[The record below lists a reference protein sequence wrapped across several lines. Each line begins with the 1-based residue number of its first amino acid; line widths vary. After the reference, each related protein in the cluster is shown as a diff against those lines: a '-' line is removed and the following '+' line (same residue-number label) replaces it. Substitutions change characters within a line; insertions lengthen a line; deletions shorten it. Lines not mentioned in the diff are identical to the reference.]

1 MGTDGEG
8 RDILSRVI
16 IGTRISLELTAAA
29 IVISVA
35 IGTSLGVVAGY
46 FGGWVDALVM
56 RSVDAMLSLPTI
68 LLALMF
74 ALTLGPR
81 YWTVVLVL
89 VLVLWARY
97 ARLMRGVAKTVRER
111 DSSPMR
117 GSRDAPTTWIMQRHI
132 LPHIVDTILVFSTL
146 QIGLT
151 ILMEAS
157 LSFLGA
163 GVPPPTPTLG
173 QMVQDGRSVLELAWW
188 VSVVPGVVIML
199 LVVVFNNF
207 GDWLRD
213 TLDPE
218 AAAALIPGAQMTPP
232 SFGVLNP
239 LQHAD
244 AAVVDTAQD
253 RPILEVRDLETYLFT
268 KRGVGKA
275 VDGVSFSL
283 RRGETLGL
291 VGESGSG
298 KSLTAL
304 SIVGLNPKP
313 ASRVVGGHVFFRG
326 EDLLGKTERDIRR
339 YRGRHIAMILQDP
352 LTALNPALSI
362 RSQLYEAL
370 RLHKGLSGAELRS
383 LAKGAFL

>member
-1 MGTDGEG
+1 MAAVTSWAGSQKAATLLAAFRQLPKASALIIALGIAIAVAGNAIVPHSPTEINLAMAYQPPFFVTGGSPRYLLGTDGEG

-111 DSSPMR
+111 DFVAYARISGRSH
-117 GSRDAPTTWIMQRHI
+117 TWIMQRHI

-199 LVVVFNNF
+199 LVVAFNNF

-213 TLDPE
+213 TLDP
-218 AAAALIPGAQMTPP
+218 
-232 SFGVLNP
+232 
-239 LQHAD
+239 
-244 AAVVDTAQD
+244 
-253 RPILEVRDLETYLFT
+253 
-268 KRGVGKA
+268 K
-275 VDGVSFSL
+275 L
-283 RRGETLGL
+283 R
-291 VGESGSG
+291 
-298 KSLTAL
+298 
-304 SIVGLNPKP
+304 
-313 ASRVVGGHVFFRG
+313 
-326 EDLLGKTERDIRR
+326 
-339 YRGRHIAMILQDP
+339 
-352 LTALNPALSI
+352 
-362 RSQLYEAL
+362 QL
-370 RLHKGLSGAELRS
+370 
-383 LAKGAFL
+383 